1 MSNINIYLSSSTL
14 KHDVFTLKRK
24 NTVLQPFTSGAG
36 GLWHLDSDVFVREP
50 LMGL

>member
-14 KHDVFTLKRK
+14 KNDVFTFKRK
-24 NTVLQPFTSGAG
+24 NIVLQPFTNGAG

-50 LMGL
+50 FLGL